1 MTLFRIALVA
11 LALLGVQA
19 IATPSVK
26 AAPTQYKDIACE
38 TTTTTGTGTINL
50 GGAMTGGYKTF
61 AAAGVMT
68 GSLVPYRIWNSTD
81 IETGWGTF
89 TDATPDTL
97 TRVLSSSTTGS
108 LISLTG
114 TNNVCVSN
122 NAEAV
127 KTILN
132 ADTTFNVRTDGS
144 DTVCNGLASA
154 SAASAPHCS
163 FATPNG
169 AYEHVLQHY
178 DANGKFIKFR
188 MGNGTYT
195 SSTHRRTTDEFS
207 ADTTVLT
214 INKNIQNAASV
225 EFEGDISVD
234 DDDYSDNPVIWDCDG
249 GNCIFLASS
258 AGIFR
263 FQGIAFVDSAVDK
276 GDMVF
281 AFNSAMISFNSVDF
295 GAAGNYQI
303 HVGPLTTV
311 KIFGD
316 YSISGGAD
324 FAHMFIEQGSAVDH
338 EVSLVTLT
346 NTPDFGLAFI
356 WGVSSDY
363 ALISVTYAGAAT
375 GQKYR
380 FEGGNIGT
388 SSGNL
393 DTLLPGD
400 VSGTVSDGYNSEVSI
415 TGRDTSLLIS
425 TLADGPAED
434 QFLSG
439 GSDTSPLVQMFGS
452 VGIMEYGNAV
462 GGGKLFCGH
471 SRSGTRGTY
480 TIVQDNDELCR
491 IGMFGADG
499 SELGY
504 GAAIIAR
511 VDGTPGSASMPT
523 ELVVGTSDVFQ
534 GNTTN
539 QERWRW
545 SPPGHFEPMVNA
557 SFDIGVA
564 DTFGVRDLFLDGT
577 QLALDDNTALRFYE
591 TEANGDNYLGFV
603 APTAVTTNQTC
614 TLEND
619 ASFIPDSC
627 VGDGTDDGG
636 GGLGDGD
643 YGDITVSG
651 TGTVLTCDAATETD
665 QACVE
670 LATTA
675 EAITGT
681 DTTRAVTAAGVK
693 AAGTGRRMIWIP
705 AAALMGRVTTGA
717 DCSTMYDS
725 GASDVTIRAC
735 SYADGTNFNAQF
747 QLGMPISWDEGTVT
761 FQPVWTVAAGTGTVE
776 FELSCVAI
784 SNDDPLNATM
794 GTGQASNDTILVALD
809 QHTGPESAAI
819 TCGGTPAAGDF
830 VAFNLMRDTG
840 ADTAA
845 QTAILFGIYLFITT
859 TAETE
864 E

>member
-1 MTLFRIALVA
+1 MKLFKIALVA

-68 GSLVPYRIWNSTD
+68 GSLVPYRIWNSTN

-122 NAEAV
+122 NADAV

-132 ADTTFNVRTDGS
+132 ADTTFNIRTDGS

-154 SAASAPHCS
+154 SSASAPHCS

-195 SSTHRRTTDEFS
+195 ASTHRRTTDEFS
-207 ADTTVLT
+207 ADTTVVS
-214 INKNIQNAASV
+214 INKNIQNAAAV

-338 EVSLVTLT
+338 EVGLVTLT
-346 NTPDFGLAFI
+346 GTPDFGLAFI

-388 SSGNL
+388 SAGNL

-415 TGRDTSLLIS
+415 TGRDTSLLVS

-439 GSDTSPLVQMFGS
+439 GSDTSPLFQMFGS

-462 GGGKLFCGH
+462 GGGKIFCGH

-480 TIVQDNDELCR
+480 TVLQDNDELCR
-491 IGMFGADG
+491 LGFFMADG
-499 SELGY
+499 AELGY

-511 VDGTPGSASMPT
+511 VDGTPGTGSMPT
-523 ELVVGTSDVFQ
+523 ELVVGTSDQFQ

-545 SPPGHFEPMVNA
+545 SPPGNFEPMSNA
-557 SFDIGVA
+557 AYDIGAA
-564 DTFGVRDLFLDGT
+564 DTFGIRDLFMDGT

-603 APTAVTTNQTC
+603 APAAVTSNVTC

-619 ASFIPDSC
+619 ANPIPDSC
-627 VGDGTDDGG
+627 VGDGSDGG
-636 GGLGDGD
+636 GGLADGD
-643 YGDITVSG
+643 YGDVAVSG
-651 TGTVLTCDAATETD
+651 TGSVLTVET
-665 QACVE
+665 ANSGGVIK
-670 LATTA
+670 TA
-675 EAITGT
+675 DKGT
-681 DTTRAVTAAGVK
+681 IPVMAGGLKPGVTNPASCGDT
-693 AAGTGRRMIWIP
+693 
-705 AAALMGRVTTGA
+705 
-717 DCSTMYDS
+717 YDS
-725 GASDVTIRAC
+725 GA
-735 SYADGTNFNAQF
+735 
-747 QLGMPISWDEGTVT
+747 
-761 FQPVWTVAAGTGTVE
+761 
-776 FELSCVAI
+776 
-784 SNDDPLNATM
+784 NDN
-794 GTGQASNDTILVALD
+794 SLVV
-809 QHTGPESAAI
+809 
-819 TCGGTPAAGDF
+819 C
-830 VAFNLMRDTG
+830 AFDTG
-840 ADTAA
+840 ATEERAAFDIPMPKAYNGGTFTYQVLWTA
-845 QTAILFGIYLFITT
+845 TAGASSGTAWEVGCVFYRDDDSLNTALGTTVITT
-859 TAETE
+859 DPWIANNDLHISAESSAVTCAGTYATGAIAHFRISRDTSNASDAMAGDALLIAVRIFYTE
-864 E
+864 NAPNDL